1 MCFSPLHTWFGSC
14 IFSGDAAQR
23 FVHVQR
29 ERDSIFRS
37 IKLDRRNKHITFVQF
52 TGKKKKEKHTK
63 IIIIHTKHTHTDKTS
78 TKHKGD
84 VFETSVPKCRLCC
97 SHGAKL
103 CGLFGK
109 RRVK

>member
-1 MCFSPLHTWFGSC
+1 MYSL
-14 IFSGDAAQR
+14 
-23 FVHVQR
+23 
-29 ERDSIFRS
+29 
-37 IKLDRRNKHITFVQF
+37 L
-52 TGKKKKEKHTK
+52 GKKKKKNIHTQK
-63 IIIIHTKHTHTDKTS
+63 KIIIHTKHTHTDKTS
-78 TKHKGD
+78 TKNKGD